1 MPVNMET
8 VDCICTTLRAAA
20 QAGTEFYDA
29 RLKPAGLK
37 VTMFRLLR
45 QIQRTPNAT
54 LTKLAKGMALD
65 RSTLGRNVRVLERQG
80 LVAMSTGDDGRSK
93 ELFLTAEGLRALAA
107 ALPLWEQAQSDMKAL
122 LGPETDRLV
131 ETLRAISGL
140 THSDAGKAPHHDN

>member
-8 VDCICTTLRAAA
+8 VECICTNLRTAAL
-20 QAGTEFYDA
+20 AGTEYYDA

-45 QIQRTPNAT
+45 QIQRTPNASLT
-54 LTKLAKGMALD
+54 LLAKRMGLD

-80 LVAMSTGDDGRSK
+80 FVAMTTGNDERSK
-93 ELFLTAEGLRALAA
+93 ELFLTAEGLRALAV
-107 ALPLWEQAQSDMKAL
+107 ALPLWERAQSDMKAL
-122 LGPETDRLV
+122 LGPDTDRLV

-140 THSDAGKAPHHDN
+140 SHSDAGKVPHHDN